1 MPIFKKQTRREFI
14 KVCSLSAGG
23 LFLVSYMPL
32 GCTDSDQEQDF
43 DPNIL
48 SPGAYLKIDANGIV
62 TVYVHRTEMG
72 QGVQTSLPMIVAEEL
87 EVNWKDIRIEQADGD
102 WKYGDQ
108 MTTGSRSI
116 TLSFDPFRV
125 AGATAKDMLIT
136 AASIKWAISTNE
148 CYARNGYV
156 FNNMNENKFSFG
168 ELVSDAAKL
177 PIPQKVK
184 LKDPKD
190 YKIIGKRIKRL
201 DTPAKLYGTAKF
213 GMDIFVPGM
222 VYATVKRSPTL
233 GGSVKSF
240 NASKAKSIKGVLD
253 VFQISSGVAV
263 IADSTW
269 NAIKGQEDLEV
280 DWNPGPNTDL
290 SNESIRNL
298 FLEKLDSDGT
308 EIEKIGEPDN
318 SSSGEEKTLES
329 VYELPFLAHAAM
341 EPVNCV
347 ANVMSDKAEI
357 WAPTQNP
364 QSLQAD
370 IAKKIGFRN
379 IFDRVLGLKGKD
391 VIVHVTLLGGGFG
404 RKSHSDFG
412 LEAAEISKVVKKPV
426 KLTWTRED
434 DMKHGQFRPASMHK
448 LKGRI
453 DKSGKPVL
461 FKHHIV
467 APSIEVQMSKKQ
479 PQNRQDIEDLSEGTV
494 NLPYNI
500 PNLKINATNVSTPVP
515 IWYWRAVYNSQN
527 PFVVES
533 FIDEMA
539 EAAKKDPIDFRL
551 DMMDE
556 ESRLAKVLKLVREKS
571 DWSKKLPEGSGRGV
585 AISVG
590 YGSYNAQVAEV
601 TIKNNRIKLDRFI
614 SVIDCGIVINPD
626 TVEAQME
633 GAIIFAI
640 SAALK
645 GEIIIRN
652 GRVENSNYYDYPILE
667 YGETPL
673 METHLMKNDFPVGG
687 VGEVGVAAAAPAL
700 INAIYNATGKRIRK
714 LPIKLS

>member
-1 MPIFKKQTRREFI
+1 MTRFNKQTRREFI
-14 KVCSLSAGG
+14 KVCSLTAGG
-23 LFLVSYMPL
+23 IFLVAYVPI
-32 GCTDSDQEQDF
+32 GCTDSDENADL

-48 SPGAYLKIDANGIV
+48 SPSAYLKIDSDGIV

-72 QGVQTSLPMIVAEEL
+72 QGIQTALPMIVAEEL

-116 TLSFDPFRV
+116 RLSYDPFKI
-125 AGATAKDMLIT
+125 AGATAREMLII
-136 AASIKWAISTNE
+136 AASVKWGINSNDCFAK
-148 CYARNGYV
+148 NGFV
-156 FNNMNENKFSFG
+156 QNKINDDRFSYG

-177 PIPQKVK
+177 PVPQNIK
-184 LKDPKD
+184 LKDPGD
-190 YKIIGKRIKRL
+190 YKIIGKRIKRV

-213 GMDIFVPGM
+213 GMDIIVPGM
-222 VYATVKRSPTL
+222 VYATVKRSPIL
-233 GGSVKSF
+233 GGNVKSF

-253 VFQISSGVAV
+253 AFQISSGVAV
-263 IADSTW
+263 IADSSW
-269 NAIKGQEDLEV
+269 NAIKGQEALEI
-280 DWNPGPNTDL
+280 DWNPGPNSNV
-290 SNESIRNL
+290 SNESIRQS
-298 FLEKLDSDGT
+298 FLEKLNGEGF

-318 SSSGEEKTLES
+318 SSSGDETTLDS

-347 ANVMSDKAEI
+347 ASVMDDKAEI

-364 QSLQAD
+364 QALQAD
-370 IAKKIGFRN
+370 IAKRIGFRSL
-379 IFDRVLGLKGKD
+379 FDRVLGLKGKD
-391 VIVHVTLLGGGFG
+391 VIIHVTFLGGGFG

-412 LEAAEISKVVKKPV
+412 LEAAEISKVIKKPV
-426 KLTWTRED
+426 KLIWTRED

-448 LKGRI
+448 LNGAI
-453 DKSGKPVL
+453 DKYGKAVL

-527 PFVVES
+527 PFVIES

-539 EAAKKDPIDFRL
+539 FAAKKDPIDFRL
-551 DMMDE
+551 EMMDE

-571 DWSKKLPEGSGRGV
+571 EWSTKLPEGSGRGV
-585 AISVG
+585 AISAG
-590 YGSYNAQVAEV
+590 YGSYNAQVAEA
-601 TIKNNRIKLDRFI
+601 TIKNNRIKLDRFV

-633 GAIIFAI
+633 GAIIFAV

-645 GEIIIRN
+645 GEIIIQN
-652 GRVENSNYYDYPILE
+652 GRIENSNYYDYPILE
-667 YGETPL
+667 YGETPVI
-673 METHLMKNDFPVGG
+673 ETYLIKNDFPVGG

-700 INAIYNATGKRIRK
+700 TNAIFNAVGKRIRK
-714 LPIKLS
+714 LPVTLT

>member
-1 MPIFKKQTRREFI
+1 MKFAKQTRRDFI

-23 LFLVSYMPL
+23 LFLVSYLPL
-32 GCTDSDQEQDF
+32 GCTDSDQETDH

-48 SPGAYLKIDANGIV
+48 FPGAYLKIDANGIV

-72 QGVQTSLPMIVAEEL
+72 QGVLTSLPMIVAEEL
-87 EVNWKDIRIEQADGD
+87 EVNWKDVRVEQADAD
-102 WKYGDQ
+102 KKYGVQ
-108 MTTGSRSI
+108 LTTGSRSI
-116 TLSFDPFRV
+116 TLSFDPFRI
-125 AGATAKDMLIT
+125 AGATAKEMMIT
-136 AASIKWAISTNE
+136 AASIKWGISTNE

-156 FNNMNENKFSFG
+156 FNNLNENKFSFG

-177 PIPQKVK
+177 PIPQNVK
-184 LKDPKD
+184 LKDPVD

-222 VYATVKRSPTL
+222 VYATVKRPPTL
-233 GGSVKSF
+233 GGSIKSF
-240 NASKAKSIKGVLD
+240 NASKVKTIKGVLN
-253 VFQISSGVAV
+253 VIQISSGVAV

-269 NAIKGQEDLEV
+269 NAIKGQEMLEV
-280 DWNPGPNTDL
+280 EWNPGPNTNI
-290 SNESIRNL
+290 SNETIRNS
-298 FLEKLDSDGT
+298 FLAKLDSEGT
-308 EIEKIGEPDN
+308 KFFDIGDPDN
-318 SSSGEEKTLES
+318 PIFNNENTLS
-329 VYELPFLAHAAM
+329 AVYELPFLAHAAM

-347 ANVMSDKAEI
+347 ANVMNDKAEI

-364 QSLQAD
+364 QGLQAE
-370 IAKKIGFRN
+370 IAKRIGFRTL
-379 IFDRVLGLKGKD
+379 FDRALGLKGKD
-391 VIVHVTLLGGGFG
+391 VVVHVTFLGGGFG

-412 LEAAEISKVVKKPV
+412 LEAAEISKAIKKPV

-434 DMKHGQFRPASMHK
+434 DMKHGQFRPASIHK
-448 LKGRI
+448 LEGAI
-453 DKSGKPVL
+453 DKSGKLVL

-467 APSIEVQMSKKQ
+467 GPSIKIHLSKKQ
-479 PQNRQDIEDLSEGTV
+479 PQKPQDLDDMADGAANLSYQIV
-494 NLPYNI
+494 NL
-500 PNLKINATNVSTPVP
+500 KVSATNVSTPVP
-515 IWYWRAVYNSQN
+515 LWYWRAVYNSQN

-533 FIDEMA
+533 FVDEMA
-539 EAAKKDPIDFRL
+539 AAAKKDPIDFRL
-551 DMMDE
+551 EMMDE
-556 ESRLAKVLKLVREKS
+556 ESRLVNVLKLVREKS
-571 DWSKKLPEGSGRGV
+571 DWNKKLPEGSGRGV
-585 AISVG
+585 AISAG
-590 YGSYNAQVAEV
+590 YGSFNAQVAEV
-601 TIKNNRIKLDRFI
+601 TIVNNRIKLDRFV

-652 GRVENSNYYDYPILE
+652 GEIMNSNYYDYPILE

-673 METHLMKNDFPVGG
+673 IETHLMKNDFPVGG
-687 VGEVGVAAAAPAL
+687 VGEVGVAASAPAL
-700 INAIYNATGKRIRK
+700 LNAIYNATGKRIRK